1 MRSIYILQNA
11 VRGMRLITNS
21 SLTAKVPEPIA
32 DTALDPTAWSIR
44 MHIRTPIDWEVP
56 PTADPMTKT

>member
-1 MRSIYILQNA
+1 MHLMINR
-11 VRGMRLITNS
+11 

-44 MHIRTPIDWEVP
+44 MHIRKPIDWEIP
-56 PTADPMTKT
+56 PTADPITKI

>member
-1 MRSIYILQNA
+1 MRA
-11 VRGMRLITNS
+11 MRLVTDS

-44 MHIRTPIDWEVP
+44 MHIRTPIDWENP
-56 PTADPMTKT
+56 PAADPMTKI